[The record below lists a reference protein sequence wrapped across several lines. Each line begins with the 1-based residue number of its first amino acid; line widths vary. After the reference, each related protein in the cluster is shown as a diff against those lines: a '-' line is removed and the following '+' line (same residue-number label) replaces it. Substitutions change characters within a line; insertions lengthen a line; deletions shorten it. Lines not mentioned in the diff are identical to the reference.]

1 LTRLLKAAGYEL
13 RMHLEPDDDHDEVL
27 RDLEERLS
35 PEERERWESYQ
46 ATRVAKDRVA
56 VDTARRSRRSKLP
69 S

>member
-1 LTRLLKAAGYEL
+1 
-13 RMHLEPDDDHDEVL
+13 MHLEPHDDHDEVL

-56 VDTARRSRRSKLP
+56 VETARRSRRSKLP